1 MFAGRLHDLTADRR
15 AAGEH
20 QMVERQLAESGPD
33 VRPAGHDGDLIGGK
47 QRRQHRFD
55 EAAGMWRELRRFQ
68 HHAVAGGQGGGQ
80 RDEGQRKRVVPRRHD
95 ANHALGLILHIGA
108 CGLIRQGDVAAL
120 RLHEAFQ
127 VAQQVIDR
135 LNGDQN
141 LQNVGFVRR
150 TVAKVRADGRR
161 QRGAL
166 GQNGASQA
174 AQGGLALVHRR
185 RAVAQEGVALGG
197 KPRLHRH
204 EDVISLHL
212 NSPDAE

>member
-1 MFAGRLHDLTADRR
+1 M
-15 AAGEH
+15 
-20 QMVERQLAESGPD
+20 
-33 VRPAGHDGDLIGGK
+33 
-47 QRRQHRFD
+47 
-55 EAAGMWRELRRFQ
+55 
-68 HHAVAGGQGGGQ
+68 
-80 RDEGQRKRVVPRRHD
+80 
-95 ANHALGLILHIGA
+95 
-108 CGLIRQGDVAAL
+108 AAL

-150 TVAKVRADGRR
+150 TVAEVRADGRR

-166 GQNGASQA
+166 GQNGAPQA
-174 AQGGLALVHRR
+174 AQGGLALLHRR

-197 KPRLHRH
+197 KLWLHRH